1 MYFGDHKG
9 GEKEREREEDE
20 EERGEGRRG
29 KSQFSLPLQFLG
41 MNGTQ
46 VLRFGSTHLQLLR
59 LLSLCSQHRITIV
72 CGGQEALDEFLEK
85 KFYCMKMTTRI
96 FCKMKIQS
104 HQY

>member
-1 MYFGDHKG
+1 MHFGDHKG

-29 KSQFSLPLQFLG
+29 QSQFSLPLQFLG

-46 VLRFGSTHLQLLR
+46 VLRFGSKHLQLLR
-59 LLSLCSQHRITIV
+59 LLCSQHHITTV

-85 KFYCMKMTTRI
+85 ILLHENDYQNI
-96 FCKMKIQS
+96 L
-104 HQY
+104 